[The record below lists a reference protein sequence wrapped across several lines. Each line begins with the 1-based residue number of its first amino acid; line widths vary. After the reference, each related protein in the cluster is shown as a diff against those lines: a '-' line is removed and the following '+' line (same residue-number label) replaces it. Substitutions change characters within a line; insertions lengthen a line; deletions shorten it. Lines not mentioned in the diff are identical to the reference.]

1 MRAGKVQKILG
12 ITKPTLLRKIE
23 ENFQDIEKT
32 NSGENIFRWKH
43 IIKLHYLKNFN
54 KSFGKGNVISI
65 AQNKGGVGKTSS
77 VINLAHAFSYL
88 GKTLVIDLDS
98 QSNLSQSFNTYL
110 VEKDISLSDV
120 LDDNTLIKKA
130 IRNVAPNLD
139 LLPNHLKFEKWLK
152 NDKDKKNPF
161 ILKKAIKS
169 IKDEYSF
176 IIIDTPPS
184 LAFALEI
191 GLYSSKYCIIPFQA
205 HPFAM
210 DGIINI
216 IDEIKTMS
224 KKDDTGSFDLEI
236 MGVFINNYEENI
248 LYNQIAEQV
257 ITSKKFPVFNT
268 KIRKTVNIPQSQ
280 ATKESVFDFDESA
293 KVCNEY
299 FDLFFEIIEKIVN

>member
-1 MRAGKVQKILG
+1 ML
-12 ITKPTLLRKIE
+12 
-23 ENFQDIEKT
+23 F
-32 NSGENIFRWKH
+32 
-43 IIKLHYLKNFN
+43 
-54 KSFGKGNVISI
+54 I

-139 LLPNHLKFEKWLK
+139 LLQNHLKFEKWLK
-152 NDKDKKNPF
+152 NDKDKKNHF

-191 GLYSSKYCIIPFQA
+191 GLYS
-205 HPFAM
+205 
-210 DGIINI
+210 
-216 IDEIKTMS
+216 
-224 KKDDTGSFDLEI
+224 
-236 MGVFINNYEENI
+236 
-248 LYNQIAEQV
+248 
-257 ITSKKFPVFNT
+257 
-268 KIRKTVNIPQSQ
+268 
-280 ATKESVFDFDESA
+280 
-293 KVCNEY
+293 
-299 FDLFFEIIEKIVN
+299 